1 MIKYFLDTAIK
12 SLKHLKIKPQNDS
25 RSERYKTCISSFCQL
40 SPPFDSIRLFSLL
53 SIIFALLKN
62 ISFSFLSPSP
72 VKPLFVRPLTCS
84 RSKKSRMAKKRWKS
98 FERETKEERS
108 VHRVSRKELRTRPFH
123 GLFFFFFDLQG
134 GKKYADAEKS
144 SAIQRHRR
152 IVFFF
157 LSFFRDALTIILSL
171 HFLHFSLSLSL

>member
-123 GLFFFFFDLQG
+123 GLFFFFLTY
-134 GKKYADAEKS
+134 KVEKS
-144 SAIQRHRR
+144 MQMRKSPALYKGTGELF
-152 IVFFF
+152 FFF